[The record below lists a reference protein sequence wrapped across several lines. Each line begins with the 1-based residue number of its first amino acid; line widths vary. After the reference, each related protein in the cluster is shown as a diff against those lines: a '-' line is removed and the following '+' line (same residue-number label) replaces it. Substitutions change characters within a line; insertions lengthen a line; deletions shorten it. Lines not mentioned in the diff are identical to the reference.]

1 MSDKA
6 PLSRQ
11 HQQSLVV
18 LPSRTD
24 PKGRLSGTLKR
35 KIVDL
40 SEIWPMAESRKPVAR
55 LRMELRRERAR
66 GMQGHWSYDL
76 ARHLSLTRQLKRAQ
90 SV

>member
-1 MSDKA
+1 
-6 PLSRQ
+6 
-11 HQQSLVV
+11 
-18 LPSRTD
+18 
-24 PKGRLSGTLKR
+24 
-35 KIVDL
+35 
-40 SEIWPMAESRKPVAR
+40 MAEGRKPVAR